1 MAAKYPKGTE
11 WRIWD
16 LHVHSPASSNYTG
29 GWEEFIIQ
37 LGNSKCAVI
46 GINDYFSVAGYKEVR
61 RRLADPEEAHRGNE
75 AYQDALKKLH
85 GKTLFPVIECRM
97 NTVLQ
102 NKNSKSGTRL
112 NFHVI
117 FSGEVKPDDIETFIK
132 ALSVKEAMIG
142 SRYDDS
148 KFLLESVSVNFDDTL
163 KKLKAENTFKD
174 KYLLWLPYDE
184 YGGIDDIDPKA
195 DKYFKEGLTKA
206 ADILGSSNEKQR
218 FFFLCKDEKFKP
230 EQYDEWF
237 GGPKPCIKGS
247 DTHNATHEIGRLKD
261 HESKPTDKYCWIK
274 ADPTFDGL
282 QQILIEPEDRI
293 YIGRIP
299 PKLQAVNEN
308 KTRYISKIRIKKKA
322 GSKLEDTWFDCDIGA
337 NPEMIAII
345 GNKGSGKSA
354 LADIIALVG
363 NTHNGKYFSFLDDK
377 KFRKNNGRIASQ
389 FEGELVWADST
400 IAKRGLEEDAVLT
413 QPEAVKYIPQ
423 QYLEKICT
431 QLPSGEQTEF
441 EKELRKVI
449 FSHITDAERLGKD
462 SLDAL
467 ISYKTEEIKETLA
480 QHKQELS
487 RVNAEIAE
495 LERKNDPTYRAKLEG
510 ERQKKQK
517 ELEAQETV
525 KPAVIAPPQQQTEEQ
540 KIASASITQ
549 QLEKLNGEHQAIQ
562 QKIVEAR
569 QNQKKLND
577 KIVAAGKLESKL
589 TNLKTQVGTAKQEM
603 RDDFTKL
610 GIDVETIVLFD
621 LNAGVLVAKKD
632 ELTKEKLLVDATLN
646 EETPTGLPQQLTVI
660 KDKIKTLQGQ
670 LDEPNRRY
678 QQYVQALQ
686 VWTTKKNELIGA
698 IDVPDTLNYYTHQ
711 LAYLDQM
718 LQNETLAAKT
728 KRIAIAREIY
738 KCIMQI
744 RDIYAELFDPVQQL
758 IETNPVIR
766 DGFRLSFSTS
776 IIERLFRQEFFDRY
790 VSQGINGSF
799 CGKEAG
805 EIRLNEMINA
815 YDFNDMEQTLSFVQ
829 NLVKHLEFDH
839 RTKEPDKTPC
849 NVTAQLRKNVKPE
862 QIYDFIWSFDY
873 LHPEYSLMLDGKDL
887 NQLSPGERG
896 SLLLV
901 FYLLVDKS
909 DTPLIVDQPEENL
922 DNQTVYRLL
931 IPVIKQVK
939 KRRQII
945 MVTHNPNIA
954 VVCDAEQII
963 HAAIDRAHGNTI
975 TYTSGS
981 IEDEEINKHIVDV
994 LEGTRPAFGNRAAK
1008 YKHWWQ

>member
-1 MAAKYPKGTE
+1 MTNILHPKGTE

-29 GWEEFIIQ
+29 SWEEFIIQ
-37 LGNSKCAVI
+37 LANSKCAVI

-61 RRLADPEEAHRGNE
+61 RRLNDPDEAHKGNE
-75 AYQDALKKLH
+75 AYQDALQKLR
-85 GKTLFPVIECRM
+85 GKTLFPVVECRM
-97 NTVLQ
+97 NSVLQ

-117 FSGEVKPDDIETFIK
+117 FSDEVKADDIETFIK

-148 KFLLESVSVNFDDTL
+148 KFLLESVSVNFEETV
-163 KKLKAENTFKD
+163 KKLKGENTFKD
-174 KYLLWLPYDE
+174 KFLLWLPYDE

-247 DTHNATHEIGRLKD
+247 DTHNARDEIGKLKD

-282 QQILIEPEDRI
+282 KQILIEPEDRI
-293 YIGRIP
+293 FIGRVP
-299 PKLQAVNEN
+299 PKIQAVIEN
-308 KTRYISKIRIKKKA
+308 KTRYISQIRIKKKA
-322 GSKLEDTWFDCDIGA
+322 GSKLDDTWFDCDIQA

-363 NTHNGKYFSFLDDK
+363 NTHNGKHFSFLDDK
-377 KFRKNNGRIASQ
+377 KFRAKNGRIASQ
-389 FEGELVWADST
+389 FEGELVWADKT
-400 IAKRGLEEDAVLT
+400 VVKRGLEEDAILT

-449 FSHITDAERLGKD
+449 FSHISDAERHGKG

-467 ISYKTEEIKETLA
+467 SDYKTEEIKETRA
-480 QHKQELS
+480 QHRQEMT

-495 LERKNDPTYRAKLEG
+495 LKRKHDPNYRAMLEG

-517 ELEAQETV
+517 EIDAHETV
-525 KPAVIAPPQQQTEEQ
+525 KPPVIAPPQQQTDEQ
-540 KIASASITQ
+540 KIASATITQ
-549 QLEKLNGEHQAIQ
+549 QLETLNGKQ
-562 QKIVEAR
+562 QTVQQQITDAK

-577 KIVAAGKLESKL
+577 KIAAATKLEGKL
-589 TNLKTQVGTAKQEM
+589 TNLKTQVASAKQDM
-603 RDDFTKL
+603 RDDFAKL
-610 GIDVETIVLFD
+610 DIDVETIVLFD
-621 LNAGVLVAKKD
+621 LNAGVLVTKKD
-632 ELTKEKLLVDATLN
+632 TLVKEKRIVDATLD
-646 EETPTGLPQQLTVI
+646 EEADGSLPKQLAGLKEQ
-660 KDKIKTLQGQ
+660 IKTLQSQ

-678 QQYVQALQ
+678 QQYVQAQ
-686 VWTTKKNELIGA
+686 QAWVNKKNELIGA
-698 IDVPDTLNYYTHQ
+698 IDVPETLMYFMHQ
-711 LAYLDQM
+711 LAYLDQA
-718 LQNETLAAKT
+718 LQSEIEAAKT
-728 KRIAIAREIY
+728 KRLGIARAIY
-738 KCIMQI
+738 SCIAQI
-744 RDIYAELFDPVQQL
+744 RDIYAQLFAPVQQL
-758 IETNPVIR
+758 IESNPVIR
-766 DGFRLSFSTS
+766 DGFKLSFSTS
-776 IIERLFRQEFFDRY
+776 IIERLFRQEFFDHFIT
-790 VSQGINGSF
+790 QGVNGSF

-805 EIRLNEMINA
+805 DIRLNEILNS
-815 YDFNDMEQTLSFVQ
+815 YDFNDLEQSVTFAQ
-829 NLVKHLEFDH
+829 NVMNHLEYDY
-839 RTKEPDKTPC
+839 RQREPDKSPC
-849 NVTAQLRKNVKPE
+849 NVTTQLRKNVKPE
-862 QIYDFIWSFDY
+862 QVFDFIWSFDY
-873 LHPEYSLMLDGKDL
+873 LVPEYSLMLDGKDL

-909 DTPLIVDQPEENL
+909 DIPIIVDQPEENL

-963 HAAIDRAHGNTI
+963 HAAIDRTHGNAI
-975 TYTSGS
+975 HYTSGS
-981 IEDEEINKHIVDV
+981 IEDAEINKHIVDV

-1008 YKHWWQ
+1008 YRH